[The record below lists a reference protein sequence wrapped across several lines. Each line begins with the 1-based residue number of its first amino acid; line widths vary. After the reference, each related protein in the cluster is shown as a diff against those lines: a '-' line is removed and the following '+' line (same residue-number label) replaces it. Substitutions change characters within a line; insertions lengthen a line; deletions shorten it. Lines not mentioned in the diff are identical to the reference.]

1 MSDYLKKRWII
12 VGIVWMAT
20 FSLTYWN
27 FYKIE
32 SIENAREKK
41 EIYLMDEQ
49 FWSNNASTI
58 SQILKKRASL
68 IQEVESSK
76 LGVFEF
82 QNNLRSLSLKLGL
95 NAIKLIS
102 QPEFDQDGIVPVR
115 ISFQS
120 NFKQAMQWIDLLKID
135 LPYAQIRNVKIIMD
149 KPGKQTKFVVSI
161 HYRYTLYPEETSI

>member
-102 QPEFDQDGIVPVR
+102 QPEFDQDGIVPVK

-120 NFKQAMQWIDLLKID
+120 NFKQAMQWMIADSEVELRAARMLVYDAASKVDAGLPGNAWNCGGIGLK
-135 LPYAQIRNVKIIMD
+135 
-149 KPGKQTKFVVSI
+149 T
-161 HYRYTLYPEETSI
+161 